1 MDYSLLITQL
11 APHEGQNP
19 GTDFSYTNRV
29 ENLETLLSTSEKGG
43 LTIIFVRKG
52 ELLLDINHQRYILHA
67 NQILHISPISDARLF
82 GYSNNLEFDC
92 FRINKTACHFV
103 TSRFSRDYFRELE
116 RYPVLRLDNEDKM
129 RLNHSLVICKKHILD
144 FSRFSYDV
152 LITLFYVYV
161 MQLYAIIAKNE
172 KIIRLTKTS
181 YENSFDKF
189 REYAEL
195 HYMKRLKVSDY
206 AQYMG
211 ISVEQLNRIV
221 RSNTKLSTK
230 KWLNL
235 FLIEKIKDKLQEGS
249 LTFDDI
255 ATFFKFTSKTAFIQ
269 FYRKQTGESPLMYR
283 KSRII

>member
-189 REYAEL
+189 REYVEL

-235 FLIEKIKDKLQEGS
+235 FLIEKIKDKLCEGS
-249 LTFDDI
+249 LTLEDI
-255 ATFFKFTSKTAFIQ
+255 ATFFMFTSKTAFIQ

>member
-19 GTDFSYTNRV
+19 GTDFSYTDRV
-29 ENLETLLSTSEKGG
+29 ENLETLMSTYHKGE

-52 ELLLDINHQRYILHA
+52 ELLLDMNHQRYILHA
-67 NQILHISPISDARLF
+67 NQILHISPISEARLF

-92 FRINKTACHFV
+92 FRINNTACQFV

-129 RLNHSLVICKKHILD
+129 RLNHSLLICKKHILD

-189 REYAEL
+189 REFVEL

-206 AQYMG
+206 ALYMG

-230 KWLNL
+230 KWLNIYI
-235 FLIEKIKDKLQEGS
+235 IEKIKNKLQEGS
-249 LTFDDI
+249 LTLENI

-269 FYRKQTGESPLMYR
+269 FYRKQTGESPLVYR